1 MALARLGD
9 GTFLVH
15 DGDVGAIASMRVA
28 ATGFAQFISVPPL
41 LHVVTLASLLL

>member
-15 DGDVGAIASMRVA
+15 DGDVGAIA
-28 ATGFAQFISVPPL
+28 ATDFAHFISVPPL